1 VNKRIIIVSLA
12 VFCAVLTV
20 VAIIYHASIQNASPN
35 PTSTPSPSPT
45 PPTAEW
51 GYMPVEYFN
60 TLSSTG
66 FDNID
71 PLSNKAEGQVTFTI
85 SKGKTGIAVLDVQ
98 SLYTLFPHVSPSG
111 NFNVSNNCN
120 YEPLPN
126 GITITFDP
134 ANVTINPEQGAQVK
148 MNITIDP
155 NTTLTGKVE
164 IGYWMISI
172 EPENPDVPVRQ
183 SFHFVIN
190 IKNSE

>member
-1 VNKRIIIVSLA
+1 MNKRIIIVSLA

-85 SKGKTGIAVLDVQ
+85 SKEKRASQCWMFNPFIHCFLTYHHLEISTSPITVTMNHCPMGLP
-98 SLYTLFPHVSPSG
+98 SL
-111 NFNVSNNCN
+111 
-120 YEPLPN
+120 
-126 GITITFDP
+126 
-134 ANVTINPEQGAQVK
+134 
-148 MNITIDP
+148 
-155 NTTLTGKVE
+155 LTQQMLQLTRNKE
-164 IGYWMISI
+164 L
-172 EPENPDVPVRQ
+172 
-183 SFHFVIN
+183 
-190 IKNSE
+190 K